1 MSHIFERIG
10 SLVGR
15 KPGLLIVL
23 SVLLLL
29 PAFYGAGQ
37 IEMMT
42 GLDTF
47 VSSDTEM
54 YRDYE
59 LYADNFATGESV
71 MMMLSG
77 DVSTVDT
84 LKAEQRLA
92 DYMMNDS
99 RVLGVQSLASVVE
112 GMTRRLTGVAYVPS
126 NQGELDTLLAQ
137 LPPGI
142 GEALLPD
149 TQYSLIFVEVNPEVE
164 QRELE
169 TLMVLMEDM
178 AREAGFPPGVNVETM
193 GDAKFAAEM
202 QAAMGSSLAFMLIAV
217 VAAMILVLALV
228 FGHVRRRLMPL
239 AGVLVATIATFGMT
253 GLLDIPL
260 TMASMTVFPLLIG
273 IGIDYFI
280 QFHNRVDEEV
290 RAGKSAA
297 VAVRDGIVMIGPAVA
312 LAVLCGG
319 LGFSALFGSPV
330 PMMVQFGGLSLLG
343 IVLCFFAA
351 LFFMSPM
358 LYLVYRR
365 GVTAPS
371 THQQNQA
378 NPIIVPET
386 RIESLLGR
394 VSLYCA
400 RNWVPILAGVV
411 LLTVLGYSYD
421 RQVGVSVDE
430 ESYAPPDMPVLLQ
443 ANKLAKVTGSAG
455 TLLLLVQSD
464 DITSHST
471 LKWMEEFEQYV
482 VERHQHITGSSS
494 LATLVKDAA
503 GGELPRTSAELAT
516 ILRSL
521 DDSALERVTNGSS
534 LGLVSMSVDGIEAE
548 AFRELLATLE
558 SDLEWMSPPP
568 GTQATFTGESV
579 LMGSVLDPLTSG
591 RYRMTFT
598 GLLFIFLALLVVY
611 RDWFKALIPIVPV
624 VLVTGLAGGLMYML
638 GMEYTAVSATM
649 GALII
654 GLGVE
659 YFLLVMTRYYE
670 ERDKGAEPE
679 EAMRMAA
686 ARVGVAL
693 LSSGATTIGGFAALM
708 LSSFPVLQT
717 FGTVTVIIFVL
728 LLILTFTLLPAIL
741 VPLDRLRTMVRK
753 SLAAETLIIEPRV
766 EGGTVV

>member
-1 MSHIFERIG
+1 MFRLFERIG
-10 SLVGR
+10 SLVAHR
-15 KPGLLIVL
+15 ARLLLAV
-23 SVLLLL
+23 SGLLLL
-29 PAFYGAGQ
+29 PALYGAGQ
-37 IEMMT
+37 IDMET

-47 VSSDTEM
+47 VSGDTEM

-59 LYADNFATGESV
+59 TYADNFATGESV
-71 MMMLSG
+71 MFMLSG
-77 DVSTVDT
+77 DVSSVDT

-92 DYMMNDS
+92 ESLVNDS
-99 RVLGVQSLASVVE
+99 RVQGVQSLASVVA
-112 GMTRRLTGVAYVPS
+112 GITRQSTGVAYVPS
-126 NQGELDTLLAQ
+126 NQGELDALIAQ
-137 LPPGI
+137 LPAAI
-142 GEALLPD
+142 GDALLPD
-149 TQYSLIFVEVNPEVE
+149 EKYSLMFVEVMPGVE

-169 TLMVLMEDM
+169 TLVALMEDV
-178 AREAGFPPGVNVETM
+178 AGEASFPPGVSIETM

-202 QAAMGSSLAFMLIAV
+202 QNAMGSSLAFMLVAV

-228 FGHVRRRLMPL
+228 FKHVRRRLMPL
-239 AGVLVATIATFGMT
+239 VGVIIATIATFGMT
-253 GLLDIPL
+253 GLLGIPL

-297 VAVRDGIVMIGPAVA
+297 EAVKDGIVMIGPAVA

-343 IVLCFFAA
+343 VVLCFLAA
-351 LFFMSPM
+351 VFFMSPL

-365 GVTAPS
+365 YAPAVAS
-371 THQQNQA
+371 DRRDAEHKRA
-378 NPIIVPET
+378 VHET
-386 RIESLLGR
+386 ELERFLGR
-394 VSLYCA
+394 VSLFCA
-400 RNWVPILAGVV
+400 RHALPIVAAVV

-443 ANKLAKVTGSAG
+443 ANKLADVTGSVG
-455 TLLLLVQSD
+455 SLQLLVSSD
-464 DITSHST
+464 DVTSRAV
-471 LKWMEEFEQYV
+471 LVWMDEFEHYV
-482 VERHQHITGSSS
+482 VDRHEHITAGSS
-494 LATLVKDAA
+494 LAGVVKDAT
-503 GGELPRTSAELAT
+503 GGYIPRSSVELDTVLQS
-516 ILRSL
+516 I
-521 DDSALERVTNGSS
+521 DDSVLERVASGTK
-534 LGLVSMSVDGIEAE
+534 LGLVTMTLESMEAE
-548 AFRELLATLE
+548 AFQDMLDSVER
-558 SDLEWMSPPP
+558 DLEWMSPPP
-568 GTQATFTGESV
+568 GTHATFTGESV
-579 LMGSVLDPLTSG
+579 LMGSVLDPLTGG
-591 RYRMTFT
+591 RYKMTFT
-598 GLLFIFLALLVVY
+598 GLLFIFLALLIVY
-611 RDWFKALIPIVPV
+611 RDWFKALIPVLPV
-624 VLVTGLAGGLMYML
+624 VLVTGLSGGLMYML

-686 ARVGVAL
+686 SRVGVAL

-717 FGTVTVIIFVL
+717 FGTVTVIIFAL
-728 LLILTFTLLPAIL
+728 LLMLTFTLLPAIL
-741 VPLDRLRTMVRK
+741 VPLDRLRSRVRK
-753 SLAAETLIIEPRV
+753 RERVPFVAADAEV
-766 EGGTVV
+766 QGGLVV